1 MLQRSRLT
9 PLTLVLVAGAAFGAL
24 AWRPAPSAAVRVDEE
39 SPIHEH
45 METMNGA
52 MRFFGRTGA
61 SAENRDKA
69 LEWIA
74 KFQAS
79 VVACKVLTPETA
91 SKVEEAK
98 RAEFVAGYRTMM
110 VDVLATSCKL
120 EKALMA
126 GDYEA
131 ANKVAREELKALK
144 EAGHEKYEGDEH

>member
-9 PLTLVLVAGAAFGAL
+9 PLTLILVAGAAFGAL
-24 AWRPAPSAAVRVDEE
+24 AWRPAPAAVVLEGEE

-45 METMNGA
+45 MENMNAA
-52 MRFFGRTGA
+52 MRFFGKTGA

-74 KFQAS
+74 KFQTS
-79 VVACKVLTPETA
+79 VVACKTMTPATA
-91 SKVEEAK
+91 EKIEEAK

-126 GDYEA
+126 GKYDE
-131 ANKVAREELKALK
+131 ANKIAREELKALK
-144 EAGHEKYEGDEH
+144 DAGHEKYEGDDH